1 MADQNPVIENN
12 QIQQIIYQQNPQTT
26 NQPNA
31 IQTPDGQIHY
41 IVQEDDLQSDNFN
54 LVQQATP
61 QVFYQ
66 KIATENGQQ
75 IIQHGNYKCRKL
87 AKKNEFEEC
96 VVYLNVCPISKQLS
110 LLIFCMVAK
119 STNIN
124 VNLRR
129 LCLGN
134 TAFFRFIKRKN
145 FHKNV
150 MISN

>member
-1 MADQNPVIENN
+1 MHYFESKLLLADQNPVIENN

-31 IQTPDGQIHY
+31 IQTSDGQIHY

-119 STNIN
+119 STNITN

-134 TAFFRFIKRKN
+134 TAFS
-145 FHKNV
+145 V
-150 MISN
+150 L